1 MDSQSEKDDSSAA
14 LLLNRQP
21 DERYIKEWTA
31 LLQIQHVP
39 SEVTAEISVVIF
51 RLGAEWLALSTH
63 IFAEIADCRSVH
75 SLPHR
80 TNNIFLGVTNLRG
93 QLHLCVALHNL
104 LEIEQTKKVRITEL
118 QTAYKRMISIQQ
130 KGQNWVFPVNEVH
143 GILRCDS
150 SVLENVPVTVAK
162 STANYL
168 RGVIRWEG
176 RDVGYLD
183 EELLLE
189 SLKRSVL

>member
-1 MDSQSEKDDSSAA
+1 MDSEANMNDSSAA
-14 LLLNRQP
+14 LLLNRVP
-21 DERYIKEWTA
+21 DALYIEEWTT
-31 LLQIQHVP
+31 LLQTEHEP
-39 SEVTAEISVVIF
+39 SEASSEISVVIF
-51 RLGAEWLALSTH
+51 RLGEEWLALATH
-63 IFAEIADCRSVH
+63 IFAEIADCRPIH

-80 TNNIFLGVTNLRG
+80 TNAIFLGVANLRG
-93 QLHLCVALHNL
+93 QLRLCVALHNL
-104 LEIEQTKKVRITEL
+104 LDIEQPNKVKHTQI
-118 QTAYKRMISIQQ
+118 QTAYRRMISIQQ

-143 GILRCDS
+143 GILRCDNA
-150 SVLENVPVTVAK
+150 LLQNVPVTVAK

-168 RGVIRWEG
+168 RGVIRWEN